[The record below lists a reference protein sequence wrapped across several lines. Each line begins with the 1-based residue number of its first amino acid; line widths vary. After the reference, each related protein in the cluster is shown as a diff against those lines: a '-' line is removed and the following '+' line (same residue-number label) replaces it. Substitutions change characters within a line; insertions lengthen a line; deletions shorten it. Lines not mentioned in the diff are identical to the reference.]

1 MAEPDKPAGEEDE
14 ASDYATYLRAYV
26 RTLVDQT
33 VRARSLPS
41 DTKTLW
47 LAAQAAW
54 DAKQGRP
61 PLTRDKLESQM
72 AKAGF

>member
-1 MAEPDKPAGEEDE
+1 MAEPDELTKEGED
-14 ASDYATYLRAYV
+14 ASDYAIYLRAYV

-33 VRARSLPS
+33 TRARTLPS

-61 PLTRDKLESQM
+61 PLTRDKLESHL

>member
-1 MAEPDKPAGEEDE
+1 MAEPDGLTGNEGD

-33 VRARSLPS
+33 VRARTLPS